1 MKEEKQNLK
10 LVTLRL
16 PVFSS
21 NKPYIF
27 FRTSKDSEK
36 YRISLSPEFLD
47 KFNLTF
53 RIFRAGSLE
62 LLLKDNSNLIYN
74 QFEELFLKLPDINK
88 LKVQKTSVILDTD
101 EDDNLECL
109 KIDKYIFIEDNLE
122 HTAVF
127 ISNRDYDNV
136 KNYSIVFISNK
147 YVKINDLLE
156 YLRNI

>member
-16 PVFSS
+16 PVFSL

-27 FRTSKDSEK
+27 FRASVDSEK

-53 RIFRAGSLE
+53 RIFRASNLESLI
-62 LLLKDNSNLIYN
+62 KDNPNLVYN
-74 QFEELFLKLPDINK
+74 QYEELFLKLPDINK
-88 LKVQKTSVILDTD
+88 LKVQKTTVILDTD

-109 KIDKYIFIEDNLE
+109 KIDKYIFMENGVE
-122 HTAVF
+122 HTALF
-127 ISNRDYDNV
+127 INNRDYDSN
-136 KNYSIVFISNK
+136 KNFSIVFISNK
-147 YVKINDLLE
+147 YVKITDLLE
-156 YLRNI
+156 YLRTI